1 MGYEKMVTLNKI
13 DTLRKV
19 RFFHGLDD
27 GELRKLGNL
36 CSTRSFAVGEICQS
50 EGQNCNRI
58 HFIVSGRVGAVLH
71 IPNHSCSSSE
81 IMIDILGP
89 GELFGWSALIK
100 GTPWSTLK
108 VIDQTEVLYV
118 DADELVSLCETD
130 YHLGYILMKNLASLI
145 SSRLRR
151 NRMSMLNA
159 IVAMKGAG

>member
-1 MGYEKMVTLNKI
+1 
-13 DTLRKV
+13 LRKI

-27 GELRKLGNL
+27 AELNKLAKLGQN
-36 CSTRSFAVGEICQS
+36 RSFAVGEICQS
-50 EGQNCNRI
+50 EGQNSNRI
-58 HFIVSGRVGAVLH
+58 HFILSGRVGAVLH
-71 IPNHSCSSSE
+71 IPNYSYSRSE
-81 IMIDILGP
+81 IMVDTLGP

-108 VIDQTEVLYV
+108 VIDQTEVFYI
-118 DADELVSLCETD
+118 DADELLSLCETN

-159 IVAMKGAG
+159 IVAMKGEW